1 MINLVSSLAKGLMD
15 SKATHSWNERRI
27 HASDTAVTIDG
38 DDGKCARQ
46 FWLRYYGY
54 DKQEVGPGRQLM
66 FDQGHN
72 LEEKAIEYLRE
83 GLPEGY
89 RIVSEQMD
97 ISTGLP
103 DGMGGR
109 LDLLITNGTDYGIID
124 IKSQRGNS
132 FRYMSDAPRP
142 MHRLQVNTYAYA
154 LREMGIRAKYGGILV
169 VDREGQNFAEDFW
182 WTISD
187 QDLNDV
193 IETIAELYL
202 ITEYDKPEVL
212 LPKIK
217 INENKGRNSVV
228 AKLPWQCRHCDYRG
242 VSCEGA
248 IPPEFDDKLGK
259 VVGHIENQKFF
270 EKVEGISEYIEN
282 YILEEG

>member
-1 MINLVSSLAKGLMD
+1 MD
-15 SKATHSWNERRI
+15 SKATHSWDERKI

-46 FWLRYYGY
+46 FWLRYHGY

-132 FRYMSDAPRP
+132 FRYMSDAPKP

-169 VDREGQNFAEDFW
+169 VDREGQNFAKDFW
-182 WTISD
+182 WTIN
-187 QDLNDV
+187 DLDEIV
-193 IETIAELYL
+193 EAIAELQL
-202 ITEYDKPEVL
+202 ITECEKPKTL

-217 INENKGRNSVV
+217 INENKGDDSVV
-228 AKLPWQCRHCDYRG
+228 ADNPWQCLYCDFRPI
-242 VSCEGA
+242 SCPGA
-248 IPPEFDDKLGK
+248 IPPEFDDDLGK
-259 VVGHIENQKFF
+259 VVGHISDDGEFV
-270 EKVEGISEYIEN
+270 EKVEGIKEFIG
-282 YILEEG
+282 EELG